1 MFFFMKMASVCE
13 LSIRRDIP
21 ITMIYGKLKNHVILF
36 DPPYDISS
44 ILMDFCHFGGQPV
57 KIIVHHSSR
66 DVDIVQPSI
75 ASTIISTT
83 VRAFQGHR
91 LQMPHVQMPAHRI
104 QMPTAAG
111 LGPRIGG
118 LGHRF
123 GEMVVEER
131 RHEASHRV
139 VRDTGKTCCICMES
153 ILDNEIEV
161 LPCAH
166 VYHGRCIARWA
177 YEQQTCPE
185 CRCPLA

>member
-1 MFFFMKMASVCE
+1 MTSVCE

-44 ILMDFCHFGGQPV
+44 ILINFCHFGDQPV
-57 KIIVHHSSR
+57 KIIIRHSTR

-91 LQMPHVQMPAHRI
+91 LQLPDRRVHR
-104 QMPTAAG
+104 PSFDG
-111 LGPRIGG
+111 LGQQQQLDG

-123 GEMVVEER
+123 GGMVLEER

-139 VRDTGKTCCICMES
+139 ARDTGKTCCICMES
-153 ILDNEIEV
+153 ILDNQIEV
-161 LPCAH
+161 TPCAH